1 MSYEFL
7 EHPSDIIILAKNET
21 FEKTLEDVAEGMFTQ
36 MGSDEADESES
47 FDIEFSE
54 KTDEQLVVQLLT
66 QIIAECETLPLTPK
80 RMEVLSCQLPVTSG
94 EFSVS
99 VRIHGKK
106 KVPENIIKAVTYNSL
121 RIEKKDVWEMQVLFD
136 I

>member
-80 RMEVLSCQLPVTSG
+80 RMQVLSYN
-94 EFSVS
+94 VS
-99 VRIHGKK
+99 SDQFRVLVRVYGKK
-106 KVPENIIKAVTYNSL
+106 TVPENIIKAVTYNSL